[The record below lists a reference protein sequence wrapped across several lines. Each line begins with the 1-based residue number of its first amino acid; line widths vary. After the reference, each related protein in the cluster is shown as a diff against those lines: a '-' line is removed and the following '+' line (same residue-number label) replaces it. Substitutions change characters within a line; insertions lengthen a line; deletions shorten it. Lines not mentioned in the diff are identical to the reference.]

1 MAPAQADQAAMF
13 LRSAVSASLLVASS
27 AALAG
32 DGTQV
37 PEGSQF
43 TLFALGLACV
53 MIGRRLAA
61 RSPGQD

>member
-1 MAPAQADQAAMF
+1 MF
-13 LRSAVSASLLVASS
+13 LRSAFSAAVLLVSS

-43 TLFALGLACV
+43 TLFALGIACV
-53 MIGRRLAA
+53 MIGRRLAV
-61 RSPGQD
+61 RGPRQD